1 MTLFLLT
8 YHRDRSRPTMLEAID
23 DHDLALERLLE
34 AEKKVREQPELEV
47 VLLTAASEA
56 DIRRTHSR
64 YFKTADE
71 LLGV

>member
-8 YHRDRSRPTMLEAID
+8 YYRDRSHETELVPID
-23 DHDLALERLLE
+23 DHDRAIEMLHE
-34 AEKKVREQPELEV
+34 AEADARSRPEVEV
-47 VLLTAASEA
+47 VLLTAASED